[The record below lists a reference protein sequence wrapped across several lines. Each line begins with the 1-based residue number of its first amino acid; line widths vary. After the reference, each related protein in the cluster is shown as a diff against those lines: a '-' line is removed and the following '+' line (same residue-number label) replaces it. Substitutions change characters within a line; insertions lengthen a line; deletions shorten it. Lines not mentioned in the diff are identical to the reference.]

1 MKNADA
7 ELIEAFLDG
16 DEGAFTK
23 LVRKHEKAV
32 HALAWRKV
40 GDFQAAEEITQDAF
54 VKVYHKLS
62 TLKNRNQFAGWLYVI
77 TDRLCIEW
85 HRKKRVPM
93 GSLEAMAPG
102 ELEEHYYSGHLAAE
116 REAAVAERKREAVKQ
131 ILRRLPESERTVVS
145 LHYLGE
151 KTCEEIG
158 ESLGVSTNT
167 VKSRLH
173 RARKRLKAEAESL
186 REVLGDVPLP
196 AMFTGNILRAV
207 TRATPPA
214 PSGGNPLVPWAVSLS
229 TAVLIFLL
237 AGLGAQH
244 LLRFQQPYSFAADS
258 AMTVEIV
265 DAPVS
270 LPLQAKSALRP
281 RLGNTAE
288 SGNHRGAG
296 SRTDALLATAAAA
309 DDAEVLDAA
318 PRWHQ
323 TNGPSGGAVTSLFV
337 TSENELYAVGEGS
350 LFKLAADRET
360 WTFVTSDLP
369 VDNFGPPMAERGD
382 TLYIACESELF
393 ASTDGGETWDSVAP
407 CPPGSRALALL
418 ITDDAFY
425 LALEAEGMFRS
436 TDEGKTWHPFNAGLA
451 QSLTANAIL
460 SAAVLGNTVFAG
472 TSQGLYRLRPNGEV
486 WEKMPV
492 AGTRK
497 ISSIAV
503 VENRVY
509 FCADKQHD
517 ERSSMLFVSTDYGDS
532 WSEITPELRQRMT
545 PLTVGGVK
553 LVGEGKTLL
562 GLGAGVIGS
571 TDNGDT
577 WDYLGFHRDAFTLPM
592 FPAVA
597 LDEKTFFLTG
607 PMGVRRSTDGGHTWH
622 ELMNGIVQTRVLDLA
637 RVNNVLYAAT
647 YGGIFQSADSG
658 ERWTE
663 VTIVGLPPH
672 FEGRLGHPKIIV
684 ANGTL
689 YVKAYHLTECF
700 LLELVSDR
708 NVLVPVEGI
717 PPFGEEYG
725 EWLRKNAEIFSK
737 TSLGEEAVNEL
748 VVGETSRSRL
758 KKGLGEEAVN
768 ELVGQNRQIFEKHA
782 RAGAFAVSRE
792 TFYFG
797 DEQRRLFRWRLGE
810 NEWHDTGL
818 EDTRGLSPYTDNGCR
833 LAASD
838 DVVYV
843 GKGDGHLLQSRDS
856 GDTWQDI
863 TANLP
868 AFASIQEIMFAG
880 SAVCVATDAGV
891 VTSSD
896 GENWYPITDA
906 SEVPIVMRE
915 LAVDGSRVYGA
926 AGEAVYRLKRE
937 TLTWVQIASEL
948 PEGVTS
954 LVADGDV
961 LYIGTEGRGVLR
973 LQVNRDEEIDK

>member
-93 GSLEAMAPG
+93 GSLEAMEPG

-116 REAAVAERKREAVKQ
+116 REAAVIERKREAVKK

-186 REVLGDVPLP
+186 REMLGDVPLP

-207 TRATPPA
+207 ARATPPA

-229 TAVLIFLL
+229 TAVLLFLL

-244 LLRFQQPYSFAADS
+244 LLRFQRPYSFTADS

-270 LPLQAKSALRP
+270 LALQAKPALRTQ
-281 RLGNTAE
+281 LGNTAE
-288 SGNHRGAG
+288 PGNRSGAG
-296 SRTDALLATAAAA
+296 SRTDALLATAADA
-309 DDAEVLDAA
+309 DDSPFFDTT
-318 PRWHQ
+318 PRWLQ

-337 TSENELYAVGEGS
+337 TSENELYAVGERS

-360 WTFVTSDLP
+360 WTFVTGDLP
-369 VDNFGPPMAERGD
+369 IDNFGSSMAERGD

-407 CPPGSRALALL
+407 CPPGRRALALL
-418 ITDDAFY
+418 ITDEAFY

-451 QSLTANAIL
+451 QPLAVRHPSTANALL

-492 AGTRK
+492 AGIRT

-509 FCADKQHD
+509 FCANKQHD
-517 ERSSMLFVSTDYGDS
+517 ERSSMLFVSTDYGNS
-532 WSEITPELRQRMT
+532 WAEITPELRQWMT
-545 PLTVGGVK
+545 PLTVGGIK
-553 LVGEGKTLL
+553 LVGAGKTIL

-577 WDYLGFHRDAFTLPM
+577 WDYLGFPRDAFTLPM

-597 LDEKTFFLTG
+597 LDEKTFFLAG

-622 ELMNGIVQTRVLDLA
+622 EVMNGIVQTRVLNLA

-647 YGGIFQSADSG
+647 YGGIFQSSDSG

-663 VTIVGLPPH
+663 VTVVGLPPH
-672 FEGRLGHPKIIV
+672 FEGRLGHPEIVV

-689 YVKAYHLTECF
+689 YVKAYHLTECC
-700 LLELVSDR
+700 LLELVSGG

-725 EWLRKNAEIFSK
+725 EWLSKNAEIFSK

-748 VVGETSRSRL
+748 V
-758 KKGLGEEAVN
+758 
-768 ELVGQNRQIFEKHA
+768 GQNRRAFQKHA
-782 RAGAFAVSRE
+782 RAGAFAVSGK
-792 TFYFG
+792 TFYLG
-797 DEQRRLFRWRLGE
+797 DEQGRLFRWRLGDS
-810 NEWHDTGL
+810 EWHDTGL
-818 EDTRGLSPYTDNGCR
+818 EEACLLSLEDYKGFH

-843 GKGDGHLLQSRDS
+843 GKGDGHLFQSRDS

-868 AFASIQEIMFAG
+868 AFGGIQEIMFAG
-880 SAVCVATDAGV
+880 SAVCVATDTGV

-896 GENWYPITDA
+896 GENWCPITDA
-906 SEVPIVMRE
+906 SEVPIVMCE

-926 AGEAVYRLKRE
+926 AGEAVYRLKRN
-937 TLTWVQIASEL
+937 TLTWVQMASEL

-954 LVADGDV
+954 FVADGDV

-973 LQVNRDEEIDK
+973 LQVNRDKEIDR

>member
-93 GSLEAMAPG
+93 RSLEAMEPG

-116 REAAVAERKREAVKQ
+116 REAAVIERKREAVKK

-186 REVLGDVPLP
+186 REVLGDVSLP

-207 TRATPPA
+207 ARATPPA

-229 TAVLIFLL
+229 TAVLLFLL

-244 LLRFQQPYSFAADS
+244 LLRFQRPYSFSADS

-270 LPLQAKSALRP
+270 LALQAKPALQT

-288 SGNHRGAG
+288 PGNRRGAG
-296 SRTDALLATAAAA
+296 SRTDALLATAADA
-309 DDAEVLDAA
+309 DEA
-318 PRWHQ
+318 PSANATPEWHQ

-337 TSENELYAVGEGS
+337 TSEDELYAVGEGS
-350 LFKLAADRET
+350 LFKLGADRET
-360 WTFVTSDLP
+360 WTFVTGDLP
-369 VDNFGPPMAERGD
+369 IDNFGSSMAERGD

-407 CPPGSRALALL
+407 CPLGRRALALL

-451 QSLTANAIL
+451 QPLAVRHPLTANALL

-492 AGTRK
+492 AGIRT
-497 ISSIAV
+497 ISSVAV

-532 WSEITPELRQRMT
+532 WAEITPELRQWMT
-545 PLTVGGVK
+545 PLTVGGIK
-553 LVGEGKTLL
+553 LVGAGKTIL

-571 TDNGDT
+571 NDNGDT
-577 WDYLGFHRDAFTLPM
+577 WDYLGFPRDAFTLPM

-597 LDEKTFFLTG
+597 LDEKTFFLAG

-622 ELMNGIVQTRVLDLA
+622 ELMNGIVQARVLNLA

-647 YGGIFQSADSG
+647 YGGIFQSSDSG

-663 VTIVGLPPH
+663 VTIVRLPPH
-672 FEGRLGHPKIIV
+672 FEGRLGHPEIVV

-700 LLELVSDR
+700 LLELVPDG

-725 EWLRKNAEIFSK
+725 EWLSKNAEIFSK

-748 VVGETSRSRL
+748 M
-758 KKGLGEEAVN
+758 
-768 ELVGQNRQIFEKHA
+768 GQNRRAFQKHA
-782 RAGAFAVSRE
+782 RAGAFAVSGE
-792 TFYFG
+792 TFYLG
-797 DEQRRLFRWRLGE
+797 DEQQRLFRWRLGDS
-810 NEWHDTGL
+810 EWHDTGL
-818 EDTRGLSPYTDNGCR
+818 EEACLLSLADYKGFH

-843 GKGDGHLLQSRDS
+843 GKGDGHLFQSRDS

-868 AFASIQEIMFAG
+868 AFGSIQEIMFAG
-880 SAVCVATDAGV
+880 SAVCVATDTGV

-906 SEVPIVMRE
+906 SEAPIVMRE
-915 LAVDGSRVYGA
+915 LAGDGSRVYGA
-926 AGEAVYRLKRE
+926 AGEAVYRLKHD
-937 TLTWVQIASEL
+937 TLTWVQMASEL

-954 LVADGDV
+954 FVADGDV

-973 LQVNRDEEIDK
+973 LQVNRDKEIDR

>member
-207 TRATPPA
+207 ARATPPA

-229 TAVLIFLL
+229 TAVLLFLL

-270 LPLQAKSALRP
+270 FAQQAKPALRT
-281 RLGNTAE
+281 RFGNTDE
-288 SGNHRGAG
+288 SGNRRGAG
-296 SRTDALLATAAAA
+296 SQTDALLATAAA
-309 DDAEVLDAA
+309 DDAQVLDAA

-323 TNGPSGGAVTSLFV
+323 TNGPSGGAITSLFI

-360 WTFVTSDLP
+360 WTFITGDLP
-369 VDNFGPPMAERGD
+369 DNFGPPMAERGD

-451 QSLTANAIL
+451 QPLAVRHPLTANAIL
-460 SAAVLGNTVFAG
+460 SAAVLGNTVFTG

-532 WSEITPELRQRMT
+532 WAEITPELRQRMT

-553 LVGEGKTLL
+553 LVGAGKTVL
-562 GLGAGVIGS
+562 GLGAGVIRS
-571 TDNGDT
+571 TDNGNT
-577 WDYLGFHRDAFTLPM
+577 WAYLGFHRDAFTLPM

-622 ELMNGIVQTRVLDLA
+622 KSMNGIVQTRVLDLA

-647 YGGIFQSADSG
+647 YGGIFQSSDRG

-700 LLELVSDR
+700 LLELVSDG

-717 PPFGEEYG
+717 PPFGEEYS
-725 EWLRKNAEIFSK
+725 EWLRKNEEIFSK

-748 VVGETSRSRL
+748 V
-758 KKGLGEEAVN
+758 
-768 ELVGQNRQIFEKHA
+768 GQNRRAFQKHA
-782 RAGAFAVSRE
+782 RAGAFAVSGE

-797 DEQRRLFRWRLGE
+797 DEQRRLFRWRFGDS
-810 NEWHDTGL
+810 EWHDTGL
-818 EDTRGLSPYTDNGCR
+818 EDTRGLSPYTDDGFR

-843 GKGDGHLLQSRDS
+843 GKGDGHLFQSRDS

-880 SAVCVATDAGV
+880 SAVCVSTDTGV

-926 AGEAVYRLKRE
+926 AGEAVYRLKHE
-937 TLTWVQIASEL
+937 SLTWVQIASEL
-948 PEGVTS
+948 PDGVTS
-954 LVADGDV
+954 LVVDGDV

-973 LQVNRDEEIDK
+973 LQVNRDEEIDW

>member
-1 MKNADA
+1 MKTEDA

-16 DEGAFTK
+16 DEGAFTE

-40 GDFQAAEEITQDAF
+40 GDFHAAEEIAQDAF

-62 TLKNRNQFAGWLYVI
+62 TLKNPNQFAGWLYVI
-77 TDRLCIEW
+77 TDRLCIDW

-93 GSLEAMAPG
+93 ESLEAMEPG
-102 ELEEHYYSGHLAAE
+102 ELEEHYYAEHLVAE
-116 REAAVAERKREAVKQ
+116 REAAVAGRKREAVKQ

-151 KTCEEIG
+151 RTCEEIS
-158 ESLGVSTNT
+158 ELLGVSPNT

-186 REVLGDVPLP
+186 REALGDFGLP
-196 AMFTGNILRAV
+196 VTFTGDILRKVARV
-207 TRATPPA
+207 NPLA
-214 PSGGNPLVPWAVSLS
+214 PSGVKPLVPWAVSLS
-229 TAVLIFLL
+229 TAVLLFLL
-237 AGLGAQH
+237 AGFGAQH
-244 LLRFQQPYSFAADS
+244 LLRFQQPYSFEADS

-265 DAPVS
+265 DAP
-270 LPLQAKSALRP
+270 LRLALQAKPAIRT
-281 RLGNTAE
+281 RFGNTAE
-288 SGNHRGAG
+288 PGKRSGAG
-296 SRTDALLATAAAA
+296 SRRDALLATAALA
-309 DDAEVLDAA
+309 DEA
-318 PRWHQ
+318 PGANATPAWHQ
-323 TNGPSGGAVTSLFV
+323 TNGPEGGVVTSLFV
-337 TSENELYAVGEGS
+337 TSKKELYAVGEGS
-350 LFKLAADRET
+350 LFKLAADRDT
-360 WTFVTSDLP
+360 WTFVTGDLP
-369 VDNFGPPMAERGD
+369 IDNSGPPMAERGD
-382 TLYIACESELF
+382 TLYIVCESELF

-407 CPPGSRALALL
+407 CPPGRRALALL

-425 LALEAEGMFRS
+425 LALEKAGMFRS
-436 TDEGKTWHPFNAGLA
+436 TDEGKTWIPFNEGLA
-451 QSLTANAIL
+451 QPLQVRHKSTDNAIL
-460 SAAVLGNTVFAG
+460 STAAVENTVFAG

-486 WEKMPV
+486 WEKMQV
-492 AGTRK
+492 AGTRT
-497 ISSIAV
+497 ISSLAV

-517 ERSSMLFVSTDYGDS
+517 ERSSLLFVSTDYGDS
-532 WSEITPELRQRMT
+532 WDEITPKLRQLMT

-553 LVGEGKTLL
+553 LVGAGKRVL
-562 GLGAGVIGS
+562 GLGAGVICY

-577 WDYLGFHRDAFTLPM
+577 WAYLGFHRDAFTLPM

-597 LDEKTFFLTG
+597 LDEKTFFLAG
-607 PMGVRRSTDGGHTWH
+607 PMGVRRSTDGGYTWH
-622 ELMNGIVQTRVLDLA
+622 ELMNGIVQTRVLNLA

-647 YGGIFQSADSG
+647 YRSIFQSSDSG

-672 FEGRLGHPKIIV
+672 FEGSLGHPEIVV

-700 LLELVSDR
+700 LLELVSDG

-748 VVGETSRSRL
+748 I
-758 KKGLGEEAVN
+758 
-768 ELVGQNRQIFEKHA
+768 GQNRRAFQKHA
-782 RAGAFAVSRE
+782 QAGAFAVSGE
-792 TFYFG
+792 TFYLE
-797 DEQRRLFRWRLGE
+797 DEQRRLFRWRLGDS
-810 NEWHDTGL
+810 EWHDTGL
-818 EDTRGLSPYTDNGCR
+818 EDTRGLSPNTDDGFR
-833 LAASD
+833 LAASA

-843 GKGDGHLLQSRDS
+843 GKGDGHLFQSRDS

-868 AFASIQEIMFAG
+868 AFGSIQEIMFAG
-880 SAVCVATDAGV
+880 SAVCISTDVGV
-891 VTSSD
+891 VMSSD

-906 SEVPIVMRE
+906 SEVPIVMCE

-926 AGEAVYRLKRE
+926 ADEAVYRLKRE
-937 TLTWVQIASEL
+937 TLTWVPIASEL

-961 LYIGTEGRGVLR
+961 LYIGTERRGVLR
-973 LQVNRDEEIDK
+973 LQVNHDKEIDR

>member
-16 DEGAFTK
+16 DEGAFTT

-93 GSLEAMAPG
+93 ASLEAMAPG

-116 REAAVAERKREAVKQ
+116 REAAVIERKREAVKQ

-207 TRATPPA
+207 ARATPPA

-244 LLRFQQPYSFAADS
+244 LLRFQRPYSFAADS

-270 LPLQAKSALRP
+270 LVLQAKPALRP

-288 SGNHRGAG
+288 PGNRRGAG
-296 SRTDALLATAAAA
+296 SRMDALLATAALA
-309 DDAEVLDAA
+309 DEA
-318 PRWHQ
+318 PSANTTPEWHQ

-360 WTFVTSDLP
+360 WTFVTGDLP
-369 VDNFGPPMAERGD
+369 IDNFGSPMAERGD

-407 CPPGSRALALL
+407 CPPGNRALALL

-425 LALEAEGMFRS
+425 LAFEAEGMFRS
-436 TDEGKTWHPFNAGLA
+436 TDEGKTWHPVNAGLA
-451 QSLTANAIL
+451 QPLAVRHAIL

-486 WEKMPV
+486 WEKTPV
-492 AGTRK
+492 AGTRT
-497 ISSIAV
+497 ISSVAV
-503 VENRVY
+503 VENSVY

-532 WSEITPELRQRMT
+532 WAEITPELQEWMT

-553 LVGEGKTLL
+553 LVGAGKTVL

-577 WDYLGFHRDAFTLPM
+577 WAYLGFHRDAFTLPM

-597 LDEKTFFLTG
+597 LDEKTFFLAG

-622 ELMNGIVQTRVLDLA
+622 ELMNGIVQTWVLDLA

-647 YGGIFQSADSG
+647 YGGIFQSSDSG

-672 FEGRLGHPKIIV
+672 FEGRLGHPEIVV

-700 LLELVSDR
+700 LLQLVSDR

-748 VVGETSRSRL
+748 V
-758 KKGLGEEAVN
+758 
-768 ELVGQNRQIFEKHA
+768 GQNRRAFQKHA
-782 RAGAFAVSRE
+782 RAGAFAVSAE
-792 TFYFG
+792 TFYLA

-810 NEWHDTGL
+810 NKWHDTRL
-818 EDTRGLSPYTDNGCR
+818 EDACLPSLEDYKGFH

-838 DVVYV
+838 NVVYV
-843 GKGDGHLLQSRDS
+843 GKGDGHLFQSRDS
-856 GDTWQDI
+856 GETWQDI
-863 TANLP
+863 TTNLP
-868 AFASIQEIMFAG
+868 AFGSIQEIMFAG
-880 SAVCVATDAGV
+880 PAVCVATDTGI

-906 SEVPIVMRE
+906 SEVPIVMGE

-926 AGEAVYRLKRE
+926 AGEAVYRLKPE
-937 TLTWVQIASEL
+937 SLTWVQIASEL

-954 LVADGDV
+954 LVADEDV

-973 LQVNRDEEIDK
+973 LQVNRDKEIDR

>member
-93 GSLEAMAPG
+93 GSLEAMEPG

-116 REAAVAERKREAVKQ
+116 REAAAIERKREAVKK

-186 REVLGDVPLP
+186 REMLGDVQLP
-196 AMFTGNILRAV
+196 VTFTGNILRAV
-207 TRATPPA
+207 ARATPPA

-229 TAVLIFLL
+229 TAVLLFLL

-244 LLRFQQPYSFAADS
+244 LLRFQRPYSFTADS

-270 LPLQAKSALRP
+270 LALQAKPALRTQ
-281 RLGNTAE
+281 LGNTAE
-288 SGNHRGAG
+288 PGNRSGVG
-296 SRTDALLATAAAA
+296 SRTDALLATAADA
-309 DDAEVLDAA
+309 DEVPSANA
-318 PRWHQ
+318 RPEWHQ

-337 TSENELYAVGEGS
+337 TSENELYAVGERS
-350 LFKLAADRET
+350 LFKLGADRET
-360 WTFVTSDLP
+360 WTFVTGDLP
-369 VDNFGPPMAERGD
+369 IDNFGSPMAERGD

-393 ASTDGGETWDSVAP
+393 ASTDCGETWDSVAP
-407 CPPGSRALALL
+407 CPPGRRALAFL
-418 ITDDAFY
+418 ITDDAFH

-436 TDEGKTWHPFNAGLA
+436 TDEGKTWHSFNAGLA
-451 QSLTANAIL
+451 QPLAVHHPLTANAIL

-472 TSQGLYRLRPNGEV
+472 TSQGLYRLRPNREV

-492 AGTRK
+492 AGTRT

-532 WSEITPELRQRMT
+532 WAEITPELRQWMT
-545 PLTVGGVK
+545 PLTVGGIK
-553 LVGEGKTLL
+553 LVGAGKTIL

-571 TDNGDT
+571 NDNGDT
-577 WDYLGFHRDAFTLPM
+577 WDYLGFPRDAFTLPM

-597 LDEKTFFLTG
+597 LDEKTFFLAG

-622 ELMNGIVQTRVLDLA
+622 EVMNGIVQTRVLNLA

-647 YGGIFQSADSG
+647 YGGIFQSSDSG

-663 VTIVGLPPH
+663 VTVVGLPPH
-672 FEGRLGHPKIIV
+672 FEGRLGHPEIVV

-700 LLELVSDR
+700 LLELVSDG

-725 EWLRKNAEIFSK
+725 EWLSKNAEIFSK

-748 VVGETSRSRL
+748 V
-758 KKGLGEEAVN
+758 
-768 ELVGQNRQIFEKHA
+768 GQNRRTFQKHA
-782 RAGAFAVSRE
+782 RAGAFAVSGE
-792 TFYFG
+792 TFYLG
-797 DEQRRLFRWRLGE
+797 DEQRRLFRWRLGDS
-810 NEWHDTGL
+810 EWHDTGL
-818 EDTRGLSPYTDNGCR
+818 EDTRGLAPYTNNGFR

-843 GKGDGHLLQSRDS
+843 GKGDGHLFQSRDS

-868 AFASIQEIMFAG
+868 AFGSIQEIMFAG
-880 SAVCVATDAGV
+880 SAVCVATDTGV

-906 SEVPIVMRE
+906 SEVPIVMCE
-915 LAVDGSRVYGA
+915 LAVDSSRVYGV
-926 AGEAVYRLKRE
+926 AGEAVYRLSHE
-937 TLTWVQIASEL
+937 TLTWVHIASEL

-954 LVADGDV
+954 FVADGDV
-961 LYIGTEGRGVLR
+961 LYMGTEGRGVLR
-973 LQVNRDEEIDK
+973 LQVNRDKEIDR